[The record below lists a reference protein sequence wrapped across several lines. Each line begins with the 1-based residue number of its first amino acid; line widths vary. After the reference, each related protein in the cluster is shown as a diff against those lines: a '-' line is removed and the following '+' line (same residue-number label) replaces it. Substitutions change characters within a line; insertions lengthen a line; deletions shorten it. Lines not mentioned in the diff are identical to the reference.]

1 MTQRHL
7 AMSLSEHN
15 YKQKGKFI
23 DGGLSGIVELLPS
36 GLISKSPWPD
46 FRKED
51 SRREIANEH
60 EIYKHLGPH
69 PRLVPM
75 EGYTEEG
82 ALLLQHMRNGNL
94 ADYLRAHPETISM
107 SQRLQWATEAAE
119 GLEFLHS
126 KGVIHCDVK
135 PKNFLLDDSFG
146 LKIVD
151 FSSSSLNGSYILAC
165 KSTRFS
171 LPQGRQEKPTI
182 RSDTFALGCTT
193 YVIMTGED
201 PYENLHS
208 DEVVHLFEDGDFPS
222 SKGTPCDEYIRQCW
236 VGEIKSTREAYDCMK
251 TLVITAR

>member
-1 MTQRHL
+1 MPQ
-7 AMSLSEHN
+7 SEHD

-23 DGGLSGIVELLPS
+23 NGGLSGIVELLPS
-36 GLISKSPWPD
+36 GLISKSPWPG
-46 FRKED
+46 FRNKD
-51 SRREIANEH
+51 SRKEIANEH

-69 PRLVPM
+69 QRLVPI

-82 ALLLQHMRNGNL
+82 VLLLQHMQHGNL
-94 ADYLRAHPETISM
+94 ADYLRAHSETISM
-107 SQRLQWATEAAE
+107 GQRLQWATEAAE

-135 PKNFLLDDSFG
+135 PKNFLLDDSLG
-146 LKIVD
+146 LKIAD
-151 FSSSSLNGSYILAC
+151 FSSSALNGSYVLAC

-171 LPQGRQEKPTI
+171 LPHGRQEKPTI

-193 YVIMTGED
+193 YMIMTGED

-208 DEVVHLFEDGDFPS
+208 DEVTHLFKNGDFPS
-222 SKGTPCDEYIRQCW
+222 FKGTLCDEYIRQCW
-236 VGEIKSTREAYDCMK
+236 VGEIKSTREAYDCIK